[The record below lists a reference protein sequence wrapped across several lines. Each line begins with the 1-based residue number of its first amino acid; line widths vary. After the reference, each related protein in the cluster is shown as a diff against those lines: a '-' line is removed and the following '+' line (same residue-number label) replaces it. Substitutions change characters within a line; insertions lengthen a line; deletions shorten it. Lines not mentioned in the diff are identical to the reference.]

1 MFLPEERDEQIYD
14 KNGLDITK
22 LDPGT
27 KLEVQTRNSLYKITV
42 LNPKKLKIEV
52 EGGVHLPEAEEA
64 FLTGS
69 TWGGSMIKTGWIGH
83 MMHMEIRRYQRIGPL
98 VTTGVRGLKIIG
110 SNFEF
115 DFEWENEDG
124 EIS

>member
-1 MFLPEERDEQIYD
+1 MFLPEERNEQIHD
-14 KNGLDITK
+14 KNGVDITR

-27 KLEVQTRNSLYKITV
+27 KLEVRTRNSLYKITV
-42 LNPKKLKIEV
+42 KNPSKLKVEI
-52 EGGVHLPEAEEA
+52 EGGEHIPEAEDA

-83 MMHMEIRRYQRIGPL
+83 MMHMEIRRNQHIGPL
-98 VTTGVRGLKIIG
+98 TTSSVHGLKIITP
-110 SNFEF
+110 SYEY

-124 EIS
+124 ETS